1 MHEMLLVKLGYRIVL
16 TRRLPKFSSGKESR
30 TSKAICNDTPNID
43 ITIVAGV
50 PELDQDVSART
61 IEDGQR
67 TLSDGIQQ
75 DFGIH
80 TQVDQT

>member
-50 PELDQDVSART
+50 PELDQDVSARSRW
-61 IEDGQR
+61 IKLNADHALCSLYGEASMW
-67 TLSDGIQQ
+67 L
-75 DFGIH
+75 
-80 TQVDQT
+80 